1 VFSGLRADH
10 IDLTR
15 TRARGVRDLKYFLDY
30 AERGPKALAA
40 AASALSGGA
49 PDSEFERMVAE
60 RLGKAGYQVHH
71 QVGCSGY
78 RIDLG
83 VIDPAKPGRYVL
95 GVECDGATYHRAATA
110 RDRDKLRQFVLEGLG
125 WTLYRIWSTDWWH
138 DSEKEMQK
146 LLSLIEELLKK
157 GVAEEKRADSR

>member
-1 VFSGLRADH
+1 
-10 IDLTR
+10 
-15 TRARGVRDLKYFLDY
+15 
-30 AERGPKALAA
+30 
-40 AASALSGGA
+40 
-49 PDSEFERMVAE
+49 MVAD
-60 RLGKAGYQVHH
+60 RLRKAGYDIHH

-83 VIDPAKPGRYVL
+83 ILDPAKPGRYIL

-110 RDRDKLRQFVLEGLG
+110 RDRDKLRQYILEGLG

-146 LLSLIEELLKK
+146 INFVYWRTRPAMTVSGWWELL
-157 GVAEEKRADSR
+157 GVFHFTTLEIFFNAGSVTPHQRIAMCISSWRA